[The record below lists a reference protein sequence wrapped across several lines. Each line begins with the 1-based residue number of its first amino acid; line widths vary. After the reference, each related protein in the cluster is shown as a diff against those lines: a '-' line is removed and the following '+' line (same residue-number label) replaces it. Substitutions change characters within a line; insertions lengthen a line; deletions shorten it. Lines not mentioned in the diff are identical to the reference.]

1 MNHFAC
7 FTKPNVTSQ
16 PKIYEKNHK
25 LETLSFFIFLHDLNC
40 FDLKKK
46 DQCIYKKLNRC
57 KVYIVLVGANSIKY
71 KEGTTFQCFVF
82 ISRQLRLSQTFHL
95 LAKKKKNWN
104 KKRMRRL
111 SQQLFVSGELK
122 PARATCTS
130 TICLR
135 VCSFC
140 LHFVTILFWM
150 FIRLCYWFVHW
161 MWHCV
166 PAKAIILPL
175 IHGFSL

>member
-46 DQCIYKKLNRC
+46 DQCTYKKLNRC

-95 LAKKKKNWN
+95 LAKKKKTET
-104 KKRMRRL
+104 KKEWDVYRSSCLLVVNSNLREPHAH
-111 SQQLFVSGELK
+111 QLFVCGFAVFAFIL
-122 PARATCTS
+122 
-130 TICLR
+130 LR
-135 VCSFC
+135 FCSECSSDCVIDLFTECDTVCQ
-140 LHFVTILFWM
+140 
-150 FIRLCYWFVHW
+150 
-161 MWHCV
+161 
-166 PAKAIILPL
+166 PKQ
-175 IHGFSL
+175 